1 MSEFIEILSPS
12 ALKDLQT
19 ANAEI
24 VTMISNVDKVG
35 TKMKGIAT
43 PSGSDSAIK
52 SLTEQYKAQEKVIIG
67 LQNQIG
73 KLIEKQNNQ
82 KGSISGLTALEKERI
97 RVQKELDRTQA
108 KITSSTDQNTIAL
121 NSQKSVL
128 KSVAGSYAELSEKV
142 KRASDNYQ
150 NIIVRGKTAEQTQR
164 QYNKELKEA
173 KNRFQELQSEVLKAD
188 KAVGKWNRTN
198 ERSVGFVKDLAYA
211 LGWTGLLFMLKDL
224 AFYTF
229 GVTKQMESQNL
240 ALRNV
245 TGSAYEFL
253 RAQRFLREIAQDY
266 GGDIQTLN
274 KLYSQFY
281 VNAKGKLE
289 RPEIEKV
296 FASISKSAGF
306 MGLSVQQQERAFL
319 ALNQMMSKGTVQAE
333 ELRGQLAEALPGAV
347 QAMTR
352 AYQKLHPEL
361 KVTEA
366 SFLKLMKDGKILS
379 AEILPGMVVELEKM
393 YGILDKKSVDTL
405 TASLTRA
412 KNAFIE
418 LIDVISQ
425 TEAGGAVA
433 DFFNI
438 VLEGWTSKL
447 NAFSDA
453 LKSEAQLRRE
463 YLQNIGQTAEE
474 EMRIVKASK
483 GTMLEQ
489 EKFSNEKLKE
499 LYEKREKLQT
509 DALLVQRSKTDKSN
523 KTLREFIR
531 LSEEQTGK
539 KYSGQTQ
546 NEYIIKANELIAEQD
561 GFIRAL
567 LKTTKE
573 LNTENTNG
581 LKNQKDRIDLDYAEI
596 ESKYKLRIAKLELL
610 KAQQEEIA
618 ENENATDFGRLEAR
632 KEFSRLEAEI
642 ITANYELETELSK
655 KQFDDNNKE
664 AKKKYEENKKNGYND
679 VRNNL
684 EFAKAK
690 QDILNKYLNDTVTAT
705 ENRDKQIFDLMIKD
719 AEFAEKIRKVQFEK
733 EEDHRKKTLEAER
746 ELALAL
752 NKVEQK
758 KFLKFSEDTKRTV
771 KARQLAFLEYK
782 RLALAQLDLEMTI
795 ELAKADPEKYD
806 VIRQKYAELRK
817 AIEEQITPL
826 QKTQQETENWI
837 NSFKTKPI
845 NDFQKALEDAGL
857 ASLKM
862 FTDFDEAGETT
873 FSKMM
878 DYAKNST
885 EQMKVALLAVSEV
898 GQDVFNLISEASNAS
913 FKNEYANLE
922 KQKNI
927 SLAFAG
933 ENEEARAEV
942 ERQAEERRKQIAR
955 REFQAKKKQ
964 AKANIAID
972 MAQALIALWVK
983 PGFPAAIPM
992 AAVVAGLGIAQ
1003 MAMVD
1008 AQQMPEFW
1016 KGTDNA
1022 PEGWALTQEKGRE
1035 LILDKNNNLKSKGN
1049 DKGATKTWLNK
1060 GDKVI
1065 PHEKTMEYLMFNNE
1079 LNGMLTNNQIS
1090 EKQPIVNVNSG
1101 MSDAQVDRIVSSI
1114 KNKSELH
1121 IIKDKFG
1128 ERSFERKQRQ
1138 TVEIA
1143 NARVNFK
1150 SSAV

>member
-24 VTMISNVDKVG
+24 VTMISNIEKVG
-35 TKMKGIAT
+35 TKMKGITT
-43 PSGSDSAIK
+43 PSGSDSAVK
-52 SLTEQYKAQEKVIIG
+52 QLKEQYKAQEKVIIG

-73 KLIEKQNNQ
+73 KLIEKQNKQ
-82 KGSISGLTALEKERI
+82 KPNLVELTALEKERI

-108 KITSSTDQNTIAL
+108 KITASTDQNTIAL

-211 LGWTGLLFMLKDL
+211 LGWTGLLLMLKDL

-229 GVTKQMESQNL
+229 GVVKQMESQNL
-240 ALRNV
+240 ALKNV
-245 TGSAYEFL
+245 VSSAYEFL

-274 KLYSQFY
+274 KLYTQFY

-366 SFLKLMKDGKILS
+366 SFLKLMKDGKIIAS
-379 AEILPGMVVELEKM
+379 EVLPEMVVELEKM

-405 TASLTRA
+405 ASSLTKA
-412 KNAFIE
+412 KNAFTN
-418 LIDVISQ
+418 LIDVITQ
-425 TEAGGAVA
+425 TDAGGVIGS
-433 DFFNI
+433 FFRGWIDWWTAN
-438 VLEGWTSKL
+438 VEGLANS
-447 NAFSDA
+447 
-453 LKSEAQLRRE
+453 LKSEKQLRKE
-463 YLQNIGQTAEE
+463 QLQDIGQIAEE
-474 EMRIVKASK
+474 KMRKELK
-483 GTMLEQ
+483 THGTILNQ
-489 EKFSNEKLKE
+489 EKWAQEQLKI
-499 LYEKREKLQT
+499 LYSRRNAIYEKAIQLRDKLVNKEVPEYATEKAKKQLQ
-509 DALLVQRSKTDKSN
+509 
-523 KTLREFIR
+523 
-531 LSEEQTGK
+531 
-539 KYSGQTQ
+539 
-546 NEYIIKANELIAEQD
+546 EYNNYIWEQD

-573 LNTENTNG
+573 LNSENENG
-581 LKNQKDRIDLDYAEI
+581 SKNQKERIKIDYAEI

-610 KAQQEEIA
+610 KAQQQEIA

-642 ITANYELETELSK
+642 IKANYELETELSK
-655 KQFDDNNKE
+655 KQFEDNKSKAEKE
-664 AKKKYEENKKNGYND
+664 YEENKKNGYND

-690 QDILNKYLNDTVTAT
+690 TDILNKYLNDTVTAT
-705 ENRDKQIFDLMIKD
+705 ENRDKQIFDLMIQD
-719 AEFAEKIRKVQFEK
+719 AEFAEKIRKAQFEK
-733 EEDHRKKTLEAER
+733 EEDQRKKTLEAER

-782 RLALAQLDLEMTI
+782 RLALAQLDLEMQI
-795 ELAKADPEKYD
+795 ELAKASPEKYD

-817 AIEEQITPL
+817 AIAEQITPL
-826 QKTQQETENWI
+826 QQVQKETETWV

-885 EQMKVALLAVSEV
+885 EQMKTALLAISEV
-898 GQDVFNLISEASNAS
+898 GQDVFNLISEASNAN
-913 FKNEYANLE
+913 FQNEYANLE

-927 SLAFAG
+927 SLAFVG
-933 ENEEARAEV
+933 ENEEARAEI

-955 REFQAKKKQ
+955 REFEAKKKQ
-964 AKANIAID
+964 AKINIAID
-972 MAQALIALWVK
+972 TAQAVIGAISQSPLTLGMPW
-983 PGFPAAIPM
+983 AAII
-992 AAVVAGLGIAQ
+992 AGLGLAQ
-1003 MAMVD
+1003 MAIVD
-1008 AQQMPEFW
+1008 SQNMPEFW

-1079 LNGMLTNNQIS
+1079 LNGILNNNQIS
-1090 EKQPIVNVNSG
+1090 QQQPVVNVNTG

-1128 ERSFERKQRQ
+1128 ERSYERKQRQ

>member
-52 SLTEQYKAQEKVIIG
+52 SLTQQYKQQETVIAKTMRALENETKSRQALDAQRQKALTVLDKEEAKLKASENVYNKVQAKLNALSNEYKALATRKELGATLTDKEAKRYDFLLSKIQTYDKTLKAVDATMGKYTRNVGNYASGFNPISNSINQLTREMPAFTYSVQTGFMALSNNIPIFTDAIGNAVKQNKELIAQGQPTTSVLKQVAGALLSWQTLMGVGITLLTVYGKEIGDWIGQLTGASSALEDLNKNQKEFNDAKFQGKKDAQSEIIELRKYLAVAKDAKLSDEERNIALKQLRSQYPFYFKELSDNAILTGNVSKSEKELMKALEKRKDVEKKTELNVTNRQKLLDIDKEKVQLLKDQEKVEKALASVSKNVSSGAGSAATGLMIEQSRVKKRLYELDKQYIFIQKNLISNENSIFQLKKETIG
-67 LQNQIG
+67 LEYQENKDSG
-73 KLIEKQNNQ
+73 K
-82 KGSISGLTALEKERI
+82 A
-97 RVQKELDRTQA
+97 
-108 KITSSTDQNTIAL
+108 
-121 NSQKSVL
+121 
-128 KSVAGSYAELSEKV
+128 
-142 KRASDNYQ
+142 
-150 NIIVRGKTAEQTQR
+150 
-164 QYNKELKEA
+164 
-173 KNRFQELQSEVLKAD
+173 
-188 KAVGKWNRTN
+188 
-198 ERSVGFVKDLAYA
+198 
-211 LGWTGLLFMLKDL
+211 
-224 AFYTF
+224 
-229 GVTKQMESQNL
+229 
-240 ALRNV
+240 
-245 TGSAYEFL
+245 
-253 RAQRFLREIAQDY
+253 
-266 GGDIQTLN
+266 
-274 KLYSQFY
+274 
-281 VNAKGKLE
+281 
-289 RPEIEKV
+289 
-296 FASISKSAGF
+296 
-306 MGLSVQQQERAFL
+306 
-319 ALNQMMSKGTVQAE
+319 
-333 ELRGQLAEALPGAV
+333 
-347 QAMTR
+347 
-352 AYQKLHPEL
+352 
-361 KVTEA
+361 
-366 SFLKLMKDGKILS
+366 
-379 AEILPGMVVELEKM
+379 
-393 YGILDKKSVDTL
+393 
-405 TASLTRA
+405 
-412 KNAFIE
+412 
-418 LIDVISQ
+418 
-425 TEAGGAVA
+425 
-433 DFFNI
+433 
-438 VLEGWTSKL
+438 
-447 NAFSDA
+447 
-453 LKSEAQLRRE
+453 
-463 YLQNIGQTAEE
+463 
-474 EMRIVKASK
+474 
-483 GTMLEQ
+483 
-489 EKFSNEKLKE
+489 
-499 LYEKREKLQT
+499 
-509 DALLVQRSKTDKSN
+509 
-523 KTLREFIR
+523 
-531 LSEEQTGK
+531 
-539 KYSGQTQ
+539 
-546 NEYIIKANELIAEQD
+546 
-561 GFIRAL
+561 
-567 LKTTKE
+567 
-573 LNTENTNG
+573 
-581 LKNQKDRIDLDYAEI
+581 QKDRIDLDYAEI

-642 ITANYELETELSK
+642 ITANYELQTELSK
-655 KQFDDNNKE
+655 KQFDDENKE
-664 AKKKYEENKKNGYND
+664 AKRKYEENKKNGYND

-705 ENRDKQIFDLMIKD
+705 ENRDKQIFDLMLKD

-817 AIEEQITPL
+817 AIEELITPF
-826 QKTQQETENWI
+826 QKIQQETENWI

-972 MAQALIALWVK
+972 MAQALIALWIK
-983 PGFPAAIPM
+983 PGFPKAIPM
-992 AAVVAGLGIAQ
+992 AGVVAGLAIAQ

-1035 LILDKNNNLKSKGN
+1035 LILDKNNNLKSKGS

-1128 ERSFERKQRQ
+1128 ERSYERKQRQ

>member
-52 SLTEQYKAQEKVIIG
+52 SLTQQYKQQETVIAKTMRALENETKSRQALDAQRQKALTVLDKEEAKLKASENVYNKVQAKLNALSNEYKALATRKELGATLTDKEAKRYDFLLSKIQTYDKTLKAVDATMGKYTRNVGNYASGFNPISNSINQLTREMPAFTYSVQTGFMALSNNIPIFTDAIGNAVKQNKELIAQGQPTTSVLKQVAGALLSWQTLMGVGITLLTVYGKEIGDWIGQLTGASSALEDLNKNQKEFNDAKFQGKKDAQSEIIELRKYLAVAKDAKLSDEERNIALKQLRSQYPFYFKELSDNAILTGNVSKSEKELMKALEKRKDVEKKTELNVTNRQKLLDIDKEKVQLLKDQEKVEKALASVSKNVSSGAGSAATGLMIEQSRVKKRLYELDKQYIFIQKNLISNENSIFQLKKETIG
-67 LQNQIG
+67 LEYQENKDSG
-73 KLIEKQNNQ
+73 K
-82 KGSISGLTALEKERI
+82 A
-97 RVQKELDRTQA
+97 
-108 KITSSTDQNTIAL
+108 
-121 NSQKSVL
+121 
-128 KSVAGSYAELSEKV
+128 
-142 KRASDNYQ
+142 
-150 NIIVRGKTAEQTQR
+150 
-164 QYNKELKEA
+164 
-173 KNRFQELQSEVLKAD
+173 
-188 KAVGKWNRTN
+188 
-198 ERSVGFVKDLAYA
+198 
-211 LGWTGLLFMLKDL
+211 
-224 AFYTF
+224 
-229 GVTKQMESQNL
+229 
-240 ALRNV
+240 
-245 TGSAYEFL
+245 
-253 RAQRFLREIAQDY
+253 
-266 GGDIQTLN
+266 
-274 KLYSQFY
+274 
-281 VNAKGKLE
+281 
-289 RPEIEKV
+289 
-296 FASISKSAGF
+296 
-306 MGLSVQQQERAFL
+306 
-319 ALNQMMSKGTVQAE
+319 
-333 ELRGQLAEALPGAV
+333 
-347 QAMTR
+347 
-352 AYQKLHPEL
+352 
-361 KVTEA
+361 
-366 SFLKLMKDGKILS
+366 
-379 AEILPGMVVELEKM
+379 
-393 YGILDKKSVDTL
+393 
-405 TASLTRA
+405 
-412 KNAFIE
+412 
-418 LIDVISQ
+418 
-425 TEAGGAVA
+425 
-433 DFFNI
+433 
-438 VLEGWTSKL
+438 
-447 NAFSDA
+447 
-453 LKSEAQLRRE
+453 
-463 YLQNIGQTAEE
+463 
-474 EMRIVKASK
+474 
-483 GTMLEQ
+483 
-489 EKFSNEKLKE
+489 
-499 LYEKREKLQT
+499 
-509 DALLVQRSKTDKSN
+509 
-523 KTLREFIR
+523 
-531 LSEEQTGK
+531 
-539 KYSGQTQ
+539 
-546 NEYIIKANELIAEQD
+546 
-561 GFIRAL
+561 
-567 LKTTKE
+567 
-573 LNTENTNG
+573 
-581 LKNQKDRIDLDYAEI
+581 QKDRIDLDYAEI

-642 ITANYELETELSK
+642 ITANYELQTELSK
-655 KQFDDNNKE
+655 KQFDDENKE
-664 AKKKYEENKKNGYND
+664 AKRKYEENKKNGYND

-705 ENRDKQIFDLMIKD
+705 ENRDKQIFDLMLKD

-817 AIEEQITPL
+817 AIEELITPF
-826 QKTQQETENWI
+826 QKIQQETENWI

-972 MAQALIALWVK
+972 MAQALIALWIK

-1035 LILDKNNNLKSKGN
+1035 LILDKNNNLKSKGS

-1128 ERSFERKQRQ
+1128 ERSYERKQRQ

>member
-35 TKMKGIAT
+35 AKMKGIAT

-52 SLTEQYKAQEKVIIG
+52 SLTEQYKTQEKVIIG

-73 KLIEKQNNQ
+73 KLIEKQNSNNNSINKNVQTILNQ
-82 KGSISGLTALEKERI
+82 SKSYQDLSKQKAKAISDAEKEQAQLVKSENAYE
-97 RVQKELDRTQA
+97 RVKA
-108 KITSSTDQNTIAL
+108 KI
-121 NSQKSVL
+121 NSMLPVYNNLKTKVELGLKLSKS
-128 KSVAGSYAELSEKV
+128 EE
-142 KRASDNYQ
+142 
-150 NIIVRGKTAEQTQR
+150 R
-164 QYNKELKEA
+164 Q
-173 KNRFQELQSEVLKAD
+173 
-188 KAVGKWNRTN
+188 
-198 ERSVGFVKDLAYA
+198 
-211 LGWTGLLFMLKDL
+211 
-224 AFYTF
+224 
-229 GVTKQMESQNL
+229 L
-240 ALRNV
+240 ALTEGRLIK
-245 TGSAYEFL
+245 Y
-253 RAQRFLREIAQDY
+253 RE
-266 GGDIQTLN
+266 TLN
-274 KLYSQFY
+274 KVNKGYGNYSLEVGNY
-281 VNAKGKLE
+281 AKGNINLANSIGQISRELPNFGQSFQIGVLSLTNNIGAVIDGIKQVKE
-289 RPEIEKV
+289 QNEILKQQGKQTNSVFSQILSSFFSWQTALFVGIGILSAYSKEIGDFFEKM
-296 FASISKSAGF
+296 FTGSKSINSATKSLIEFQKAQAKGNANASNELQIYNEYLKIAGDKSV
-306 MGLSVQQQERAFL
+306 GYQKQKIAIDYLRSTYGGYLQNLSDEQIMKLKGSKLDKEISSALYYKEKYNANLTEIQQISEKIQVYKQERDARL
-319 ALNQMMSKGTVQAE
+319 KYNDDIKKAEYARYNTKGAKETLEAIKAIKYLKRQE
-333 ELRGQLAEALPGAV
+333 ELRKEAISDEELKGAV
-347 QAMTR
+347 IGDIMLQIT
-352 AYQKLHPEL
+352 AY
-361 KVTEA
+361 
-366 SFLKLMKDGKILS
+366 
-379 AEILPGMVVELEKM
+379 
-393 YGILDKKSVDTL
+393 
-405 TASLTRA
+405 
-412 KNAFIE
+412 
-418 LIDVISQ
+418 
-425 TEAGGAVA
+425 
-433 DFFNI
+433 
-438 VLEGWTSKL
+438 
-447 NAFSDA
+447 
-453 LKSEAQLRRE
+453 
-463 YLQNIGQTAEE
+463 E
-474 EMRIVKASK
+474 EMYNRALQQSVITKEKSL
-483 GTMLEQ
+483 MLE
-489 EKFSNEKLKE
+489 
-499 LYEKREKLQT
+499 
-509 DALLVQRSKTDKSN
+509 N
-523 KTLREFIR
+523 KD
-531 LSEEQTGK
+531 SGK
-539 KYSGQTQ
+539 
-546 NEYIIKANELIAEQD
+546 A
-561 GFIRAL
+561 
-567 LKTTKE
+567 
-573 LNTENTNG
+573 
-581 LKNQKDRIDLDYAEI
+581 QKDRIDLDYAEI

-655 KQFDDNNKE
+655 KQFDDENKE

-733 EEDHRKKTLEAER
+733 EEDHRKKTLQAER

-782 RLALAQLDLEMTI
+782 RLALAQLDLEMII

-817 AIEEQITPL
+817 AIEELITPF
-826 QKTQQETENWI
+826 QKIQQETEAWI

-845 NDFQKALEDAGL
+845 NDFKKALEDAGL

-873 FSKMM
+873 FSKMTK
-878 DYAKNST
+878 YAKNTT

-972 MAQALIALWVK
+972 MAQALIALWIK
-983 PGFPAAIPM
+983 PGFPKAIPM
-992 AAVVAGLGIAQ
+992 AGVVAGLAIAQ

-1128 ERSFERKQRQ
+1128 ERSYERKQRQ